1 MRLAVSHTYFN
12 KKLDEFGQGHDD
24 DILEMMELQKIELQ
38 KAFPTTKQ
46 PQVIEMGVDS
56 DDGNSSLTNASKAI
70 FAQRLALIEEI
81 PHSDLEI
88 NFSVPVMKNCPV
100 SYIKFLIP
108 ILIKNGLHC
117 VYSGLGN
124 IKVISDKS

>member
-1 MRLAVSHTYFN
+1 MRLAVSHIYFN

-24 DILEMMELQKIELQ
+24 ILKMMELQKIELQ
-38 KAFPTTKQ
+38 KTFPTTKQ
-46 PQVIEMGVDS
+46 LQVIEMGVDS

-88 NFSVPVMKNCPV
+88 KFSVPVMKNCPQSSPAV
-100 SYIKFLIP
+100 QRCSKKSDDKDI
-108 ILIKNGLHC
+108 N
-117 VYSGLGN
+117 N
-124 IKVISDKS
+124 IREEVDSKGFKV

>member
-12 KKLDEFGQGHDD
+12 KKFDDFGQYQD

-38 KAFPTTKQ
+38 KTFPTTKQ
-46 PQVIEMGVDS
+46 PQVSEMGVDS
-56 DDGNSSLTNASKAI
+56 DDGNSRLTNASKAI

-88 NFSVPVMKNCPV
+88 NFSVPVMKNCPG

-108 ILIKNGLHC
+108 ILIQNGLHC

-124 IKVISDKS
+124 IKVMSDKS

>member
-24 DILEMMELQKIELQ
+24 DILEMMELQNIELQ

-88 NFSVPVMKNCPV
+88 NFSVPVMKNC
-100 SYIKFLIP
+100 SRKLY
-108 ILIKNGLHC
+108 
-117 VYSGLGN
+117 
-124 IKVISDKS
+124 

>member
-56 DDGNSSLTNASKAI
+56 DDGNSSLTNASKEI
-70 FAQRLALIEEI
+70 FAQRLSLIEEI

-88 NFSVPVMKNCPV
+88 HFSVPVMKNCPRKL
-100 SYIKFLIP
+100 Y
-108 ILIKNGLHC
+108 
-117 VYSGLGN
+117 
-124 IKVISDKS
+124 